1 MKKYLLKKRNIF
13 LLLVV
18 LFTCFI
24 AINFEANAASSVQ
37 SSYDKYK
44 LELIDLQESDKKS
57 QFRHNWLRLADKFYS
72 LYEENTKWP
81 NRPAALFRA
90 AEAYDGLAKKSYAA
104 IDRNKAIELYN
115 KVIKDFPISV
125 LADDSLYNLAI
136 IYSEQLKNS
145 EKASELLA
153 IITEKYKKADHYT
166 KAKEYEKKLD
176 ASLTASIDI
185 SVNNIPK
192 IQTNDTIY
200 EGMYAYRKKDYIELK
215 VELDS
220 KDRKNSRLAWSI
232 DYISPQKKT
241 KSPAR
246 LILTMNKTRS
256 APEIRAGYKYQS
268 MAFISKFVVD
278 FSKRNATV
286 IVIDFKKLDAYYAFY
301 DEENDCIRIHVTDKA
316 KNLAKGIKTKDLT
329 SSYTLPKV
337 VIPRDFSKKIGFNVR
352 TIVIDPGHGG
362 KDQGSAHNGIIEK
375 DLVLEVSKMLGSE
388 LRKLGYKVVYTRTE
402 DVFYTLSRRAKIA
415 KQKKGD
421 LFISVHAN
429 GAENKH
435 LAGIETYYL
444 DYRNSPSGNHA
455 NEEFTKSNVDSMV
468 DELALKVRK
477 YESERLASF
486 VHRDAYGHVSSK
498 GYTVKN
504 GGTKGAAF
512 AVLDKTTMPAV
523 LLEIG
528 YLSNALDIK
537 NLKNKGYLNSV
548 AKGVAK
554 GIHSYA
560 QDLTLAKK

>member
-1 MKKYLLKKRNIF
+1 M
-13 LLLVV
+13 LLL
-18 LFTCFI
+18 TCFLVVRY
-24 AINFEANAASSVQ
+24 EANAATNVQ
-37 SSYDKYK
+37 SAYNKYK
-44 LELIDLQESDKKS
+44 LELIALQDDEKKS
-57 QFRHNWLRLADKFYS
+57 QFRHNWLRLADRFFE
-72 LYEENTKWP
+72 LYDNNKKWP

-90 AEAYDGLAKKSYAA
+90 AEAYDGLAKKSYAK
-104 IDRNKAIELYN
+104 IDRDKAIKLYTQ
-115 KVIKDFPISV
+115 VIKDFPSSV
-125 LADDSLYNLAI
+125 LADDALYNLAVL
-136 IYSEQLKNS
+136 YNEQLRDTA
-145 EKASELLA
+145 KASSYLT
-153 IITEKYKKADHYT
+153 IVTKKYKKADHYA
-166 KAKEYEKKLD
+166 KAKEYAKNMES
-176 ASLTASIDI
+176 SLTASIDI
-185 SVNNIPK
+185 GVDKIPK
-192 IQTNDTIY
+192 VQTNDTIY
-200 EGMYAYRKKDYIELK
+200 EGMFAYKKKNYIELK

-220 KDRKNSRLAWSI
+220 KNRQSKRFAWSV

-246 LILTMNKTRS
+246 LVLTMNQTRS
-256 APEIRAGYKYQS
+256 APKIRGGYKYES
-268 MAFISKFVVD
+268 MGFVSKFVVD

-286 IVIDFKKLDAYYAFY
+286 IIIDFKKLDAYYAFY
-301 DEENDCIRIHVTDKA
+301 DKENDCIRIHVTDKA
-316 KNLAKGIKTKDLT
+316 KNLEKGIKTKDLT
-329 SSYTLPKV
+329 STYALPKV

-388 LRKLGYKVVYTRTE
+388 LRKLGYKIVYTRTE

-429 GAENKH
+429 GAENKK

-444 DYRNSPSGNHA
+444 DYRNAANHNNA
-455 NEEFTKSNVDSMV
+455 NEEFSKANVDTIV

-477 YESERLASF
+477 YESERLAAF
-486 VHRDAYGHVSSK
+486 VHRDAYASASSK

-512 AVLDKTTMPAV
+512 AVLDKTTMPAI

-537 NLKNKGYLNSV
+537 NLKNKGYLTSV